1 MTNFFIFFIIVF
13 ILSLLIL
20 WMMLDYQFTRYIRT
34 IKVAQLGN
42 MDPSSVL
49 TDEIRINQNS
59 ESTSRGTKMWLYPAL
74 IGLIIGVMISG
85 SLFLYVFG

>member
-13 ILSLLIL
+13 VLSLLIL
-20 WMMLDYQFTRYIRT
+20 WMMLDYQFTRYIRV

-42 MDPSSVL
+42 MDPESVL
-49 TDEIRINQNS
+49 TGEIRTNQN
-59 ESTSRGTKMWLYPAL
+59 STSRGARMWLYPAL

-85 SLFLYVFG
+85 LLFLYLFG

>member
-20 WMMLDYQFTRYIRT
+20 WMMLDYQFTRYIRA
-34 IKVAQLGN
+34 IKVAQLEN
-42 MDPSSVL
+42 MDPESVL
-49 TDEIRINQNS
+49 NGEIRINQNS
-59 ESTSRGTKMWLYPAL
+59 KLTSRSTIMWLYPAL

-85 SLFLYVFG
+85 SLFLYLFV

>member
-1 MTNFFIFFIIVF
+1 
-13 ILSLLIL
+13 SLLIL